1 MSSEHFSK
9 MEIDAIGEI
18 LNISLGASATAVST
32 MLNAR
37 VDITT
42 PIVNV
47 VSKDE
52 FEMDPVDPAVGV
64 EITYVAGL
72 EGENVMLLKRHDVK
86 VIVEMVMGMEI
97 ADEDFELDEINISA
111 VCEVMNQMMGASA
124 TALSEFLGRMVNI
137 STPISFEVVN
147 EQEFIDKYFVDDQPK
162 VVVGFTLKIADRL
175 ESEFFNVMPMKLA
188 KELVEGFLPEDEII
202 DIGPG
207 PFEKEEAPAPAPSG
221 GGGNLSQ
228 EEIEKLLAGGSEPE
242 PAPAP
247 APAPASSG
255 GGAKLSQEEIEKLLA
270 GNSEPEPTPTPA
282 PAPSGGG
289 AKLSQEEIEK
299 LLAGSSGADT
309 APAAAPSMPTA
320 APMASAPQMPAQ
332 PVMQAAVSP
341 DVAMMQMQ
349 MMQQMMQQMQAMQQ
363 QMLERTAEKPV
374 EKKTEPKMIHV
385 QSPNQQNLKPDSG
398 IVLEGVQEEN
408 MELIMSVPLEISV
421 EIGRTRKLV
430 KDILDFTKGSLVVL
444 DKLAGEQVDLFVNGQ
459 CIAKGD
465 VVVVEDNFGIR
476 ITEIMK
482 VNLAALE

>member
-137 STPISFEVVN
+137 STPISFEVAN

>member
-1 MSSEHFSK
+1 MSSECFSK

-42 PIVNV
+42 PVVNI
-47 VSKDE
+47 VSKEE
-52 FEMDPVDPAVGV
+52 FHMGEVEPAVGV

-72 EGENVMLLKRHDVK
+72 EGKNVMLLKRHDVK

-97 ADEDFELDEINISA
+97 ADEDFELDEINVSV
-111 VCEVMNQMMGASA
+111 VCEVMNQMMGSSA
-124 TALSEFLGRMVNI
+124 TALSEFLGKMVNI
-137 STPISFEVVN
+137 STPISFEVAN
-147 EQEFIDKYFVDDQPK
+147 EQEFIDKYFIDDQPK
-162 VVVGFTLKIADRL
+162 VVVGFTLQIAEKL
-175 ESEFFNVMPMKLA
+175 ESEFFNVMPMNLA
-188 KELVEGFLPEDEII
+188 KSLVEGFLPEDAII
-202 DIGPG
+202 DISSMQ
-207 PFEKEEAPAPAPSG
+207 EEAPAPAAPAPEPASSGGGGGTLSQEEIERMLAGGAAAEPTPAPEPAPAPSG
-221 GGGNLSQ
+221 GGGGTLSQ
-228 EEIEKLLAGGSEPE
+228 EEIERMLAGGLGEE
-242 PAPAP
+242 TAPAP
-247 APAPASSG
+247 APAAPAP
-255 GGAKLSQEEIEKLLA
+255 Q
-270 GNSEPEPTPTPA
+270 PA
-282 PAPSGGG
+282 PA
-289 AKLSQEEIEK
+289 
-299 LLAGSSGADT
+299 
-309 APAAAPSMPTA
+309 APAAPSMPAPQPADMGAANMMQGTA
-320 APMASAPQMPAQ
+320 GMAPAPQM
-332 PVMQAAVSP
+332 MQAAMSP

-349 MMQQMMQQMQAMQQ
+349 MMQQMMQQMQQMQQ
-363 QMLERTAEKPV
+363 QMAEKAAEKPAQA
-374 EKKTEPKMIHV
+374 EPKMIHV
-385 QSPNQQNLKPDSG
+385 QSPAQQKLKADNG

-421 EIGRTRKLV
+421 EIGRTKKLV

>member
-1 MSSEHFSK
+1 MSSECFSK

-42 PIVNV
+42 PVVNV
-47 VSKDE
+47 VSKEE
-52 FEMDPVDPAVGV
+52 FHMGEVEPAVGV

-72 EGENVMLLKRHDVK
+72 EGKNVMLLKRHDVK

-97 ADEDFELDEINISA
+97 ADEDFELDEINVSV
-111 VCEVMNQMMGASA
+111 VCEVMNQMMGSSA
-124 TALSEFLGRMVNI
+124 TALSEFLGKMVNI
-137 STPISFEVVN
+137 STPISFEVAN
-147 EQEFIDKYFVDDQPK
+147 AEEFIDKYFTDNQPK
-162 VVVGFTLKIADRL
+162 VVVGFTLRIADRL
-175 ESEFFNVMPMKLA
+175 ESEFFNVMPMELA
-188 KELVEGFLPEDEII
+188 KGLVEGFLPEDAII
-202 DIGPG
+202 DISSMQ
-207 PFEKEEAPAPAPSG
+207 EEAPAPAPAPEPASSG
-221 GGGNLSQ
+221 GGGGTLSQ
-228 EEIEKLLAGGSEPE
+228 EEIEKMLAGGLGSEPE
-242 PAPAP
+242 PAPQPASVAAPAAPVPTAQPTDMSAAMMQGGMAP
-247 APAPASSG
+247 AP
-255 GGAKLSQEEIEKLLA
+255 
-270 GNSEPEPTPTPA
+270 
-282 PAPSGGG
+282 
-289 AKLSQEEIEK
+289 
-299 LLAGSSGADT
+299 
-309 APAAAPSMPTA
+309 
-320 APMASAPQMPAQ
+320 QM
-332 PVMQAAVSP
+332 MQAAVSP

-349 MMQQMMQQMQAMQQ
+349 MMQQMMQQMQQMQQ
-363 QMLERTAEKPV
+363 QMTEKAAEKAAAA
-374 EKKTEPKMIHV
+374 EPKMIHV
-385 QSPNQQNLKPDSG
+385 QSPAQQKLKADNG

-459 CIAKGD
+459 CIARGD

>member
-1 MSSEHFSK
+1 MNSDRFSK

-42 PIVNV
+42 PVVNIVD
-47 VSKDE
+47 KDE
-52 FEMDPVDPAVGV
+52 FQMGKVEPAVGV

-72 EGENVMLLKRHDVK
+72 EGKNVMLLKRHDVK
-86 VIVEMVMGMEI
+86 VIVEMVMGMSI
-97 ADEDFELDEINISA
+97 ADEDFEMDEINVSV

-124 TALSEFLGRMVNI
+124 TALSEFLGKMVNI
-137 STPISFEVVN
+137 STPLSFEVAN
-147 EQEFIDKYFVDDQPK
+147 EQEFIDKYFIDNEPK
-162 VVVGFTLKIADRL
+162 VVVGFTLSIADRL
-175 ESEFFNVMPMKLA
+175 ESEFFNVMPIQLA
-188 KELVEGFLPEDEII
+188 KALVENFLPEEAII
-202 DIGPG
+202 DV
-207 PFEKEEAPAPAPSG
+207 SS
-221 GGGNLSQ
+221 LQ
-228 EEIEKLLAGGSEPE
+228 EEPVKEE
-242 PAPAP
+242 PAPAAEP
-247 APAPASSG
+247 AASG
-255 GGAKLSQEEIEKLLA
+255 GKLSQEEIEKLLSGGGDA
-270 GNSEPEPTPTPA
+270 APAPQPA
-282 PAPSGGG
+282 PAPEPAASGG
-289 AKLSQEEIEK
+289 KLSQEEIEK
-299 LLAGSSGADT
+299 LLSGGGDAAPQPAPAPEPAASGGKLSQDEIEKLLSGGTDT
-309 APAAAPSMPTA
+309 APAPQPAVPGMMQAAPQ
-320 APMASAPQMPAQ
+320 PM
-332 PVMQAAVSP
+332 MQAAVSP

-349 MMQQMMQQMQAMQQ
+349 MMQQMMQQMQQMQQ
-363 QMLERTAEKPV
+363 QMMERTAEAAKAP
-374 EKKTEPKMIHV
+374 KAPEPKMIHV
-385 QSPNQQNLKPDSG
+385 QAPAHQNLKADNG

-444 DKLAGEQVDLFVNGQ
+444 DKLAGDKVDLFVNGQ

>member
-1 MSSEHFSK
+1 MSSECFSK

-42 PIVNV
+42 PVVNV
-47 VSKDE
+47 VSKEE
-52 FEMDPVDPAVGV
+52 FHLGEVEPAVGV

-72 EGENVMLLKRHDVK
+72 EGKNVMLLKRHDVK

-97 ADEDFELDEINISA
+97 ADEDFELDEINVSV
-111 VCEVMNQMMGASA
+111 VCEVMNQMMGSSA
-124 TALSEFLGRMVNI
+124 TALSEFLGKMVNI
-137 STPISFEVVN
+137 STPISFEVAN
-147 EQEFIDKYFVDDQPK
+147 AQEFIDKYFTDNQPK
-162 VVVGFTLKIADRL
+162 VVVGFTLRIADRL
-175 ESEFFNVMPMKLA
+175 ESEFFNVMPMELA
-188 KELVEGFLPEDEII
+188 KGLVEGFLPEDAII
-202 DIGPG
+202 DISSMQ
-207 PFEKEEAPAPAPSG
+207 EEAPAPAPEPASSG
-221 GGGNLSQ
+221 GGGGTLSQ
-228 EEIEKLLAGGSEPE
+228 EEIEKMLAGGLGSEPE

-247 APAPASSG
+247 AEPASSG
-255 GGAKLSQEEIEKLLA
+255 GGGGTLSQEEIEKMLSGGL
-270 GNSEPEPTPTPA
+270 GSEPEPAPA
-282 PAPSGGG
+282 PAAPTPM
-289 AKLSQEEIEK
+289 A
-299 LLAGSSGADT
+299 
-309 APAAAPSMPTA
+309 APAAPVPTA
-320 APMASAPQMPAQ
+320 QPADMSAAMMQGGMAPAPQM
-332 PVMQAAVSP
+332 MQAAVSP

-349 MMQQMMQQMQAMQQ
+349 MMQQMMQQMQQMQQ
-363 QMLERTAEKPV
+363 QMTEKAAERAAAA
-374 EKKTEPKMIHV
+374 EPKMIHV
-385 QSPNQQNLKPDSG
+385 QSPSQQKLKAENG

-459 CIAKGD
+459 CIARGD

>member
-1 MSSEHFSK
+1 

-42 PIVNV
+42 PVVNV
-47 VSKDE
+47 VSKEE
-52 FEMDPVDPAVGV
+52 FHMGEVEPAVGV

-72 EGENVMLLKRHDVK
+72 EGKNVMLLKRHDVK

-97 ADEDFELDEINISA
+97 ADEDFELDEINVSV
-111 VCEVMNQMMGASA
+111 VCEVMNQMMGSSA
-124 TALSEFLGRMVNI
+124 TALSEFLGKMVNI
-137 STPISFEVVN
+137 STPISFEVAN
-147 EQEFIDKYFVDDQPK
+147 AQEFIDKYFTDNQPK
-162 VVVGFTLKIADRL
+162 VVVGFTLRIADRL
-175 ESEFFNVMPMKLA
+175 ESEFFNVMPMELA
-188 KELVEGFLPEDEII
+188 KGLVEGFLPEDAII
-202 DIGPG
+202 DISSMQ
-207 PFEKEEAPAPAPSG
+207 EEAPAPAPAPEPASSG
-221 GGGNLSQ
+221 GGGGTLSQ
-228 EEIEKLLAGGSEPE
+228 EEIEKMLSGGLGSEPE

-247 APAPASSG
+247 AAPASSG
-255 GGAKLSQEEIEKLLA
+255 GGGGTLSQEEIEKMLSGGL
-270 GNSEPEPTPTPA
+270 GSEPEPAPA
-282 PAPSGGG
+282 PAAP
-289 AKLSQEEIEK
+289 APM
-299 LLAGSSGADT
+299 A
-309 APAAAPSMPTA
+309 APAAPVPTA
-320 APMASAPQMPAQ
+320 QPADMSAAMMQGGMAPAPQM
-332 PVMQAAVSP
+332 MQAAVSP

-349 MMQQMMQQMQAMQQ
+349 MMQQMMQQMQQMQQ
-363 QMLERTAEKPV
+363 QMTEKAAEKAAAA
-374 EKKTEPKMIHV
+374 EPKMIHV
-385 QSPNQQNLKPDSG
+385 QSPAQQKLKADNG

>member
-1 MSSEHFSK
+1 MSSECFSK

-42 PIVNV
+42 PVVNV
-47 VSKDE
+47 VSKEE
-52 FEMDPVDPAVGV
+52 FHMGEVEPAVGV

-72 EGENVMLLKRHDVK
+72 EGKNVMLLKRHDVK

-97 ADEDFELDEINISA
+97 ADEDFELDEINVSV
-111 VCEVMNQMMGASA
+111 VCEVMNQMMGSSA
-124 TALSEFLGRMVNI
+124 TALSEFLGKMVNI
-137 STPISFEVVN
+137 STPISFEVAN
-147 EQEFIDKYFVDDQPK
+147 AQEFIDKYFTDNQPK
-162 VVVGFTLKIADRL
+162 VVVGFTLRIADRL
-175 ESEFFNVMPMKLA
+175 ESEFFNVMPMELA
-188 KELVEGFLPEDEII
+188 KGLVEGFLPEDAII
-202 DIGPG
+202 DISSMQ
-207 PFEKEEAPAPAPSG
+207 EEAPAPAPAPEPASSG
-221 GGGNLSQ
+221 GGGGTLSQ
-228 EEIEKLLAGGSEPE
+228 EEIEKMLAGGLGSEPE

-247 APAPASSG
+247 AEPASSG
-255 GGAKLSQEEIEKLLA
+255 GGGGTLSQEEIEKMLSGGL
-270 GNSEPEPTPTPA
+270 GSEPEPAPA
-282 PAPSGGG
+282 PAAPTPM
-289 AKLSQEEIEK
+289 A
-299 LLAGSSGADT
+299 
-309 APAAAPSMPTA
+309 APAAPVPTA
-320 APMASAPQMPAQ
+320 QPADMSAAMMQGGMAPAPQM
-332 PVMQAAVSP
+332 MQAAVSP

-349 MMQQMMQQMQAMQQ
+349 MMQQMMQQMQQMQQ
-363 QMLERTAEKPV
+363 QMTEKAAEKAAAA
-374 EKKTEPKMIHV
+374 EPKMIHV
-385 QSPNQQNLKPDSG
+385 QSPAQQKLKADNG